1 MKDKELFPLSVAIFF
16 VRRGELKRISTTI
29 GAKKQSMKTT
39 FYSNGKLLITGEYLV
54 LDGARAFALPTKF
67 GQNLI
72 VENSS
77 NREIQWKSY
86 NYDEHLWY
94 EDTISFAEIIENADT
109 KIETV
114 KTTLINILHE
124 AYLLNPDF
132 INNSEGYRI
141 STQLTFPKNW
151 GLGTSS
157 TLLNN
162 IAQWTNID
170 AFRLL
175 KNSFG
180 GSGYDIACA
189 QNDTPII
196 YRLEEDLPV
205 VETVPFNPDFTSN
218 IYFVYLN
225 KKQSSKAAISAY
237 YNNKN
242 INLEHNIIDNNKITN
257 AILNA
262 KTLNEFA
269 FAVEKHEIH
278 LSNIL
283 EMRTIKEA
291 AFPDFNGVVKS
302 LGAWGGDFVMAI
314 SKEDP
319 TAYFTSKGYETILY
333 YDEMILP

>member
-1 MKDKELFPLSVAIFF
+1 
-16 VRRGELKRISTTI
+16 
-29 GAKKQSMKTT
+29 MKTT

-54 LDGARAFALPTKF
+54 LDGAKAFALPTKF

-72 VENSS
+72 IEESS
-77 NREIQWKSY
+77 NQEIHWKSY
-86 NYDEHLWY
+86 NYDQKLWF
-94 EDTISFAEIIENADT
+94 EDTISFDEIINNIDSQ
-109 KIETV
+109 IETI
-114 KTTLINILHE
+114 KTTLVNILHE
-124 AYLLNPDF
+124 AFLLNPEF
-132 INNSEGYRI
+132 ITNSTGYKV
-141 STQLTFPKNW
+141 STHLTFPKNW

-162 IAQWTNID
+162 IAQWTKVD
-170 AFRLL
+170 AFVLL

-196 YRLEEDLPV
+196 YQLENNSPIVEPV
-205 VETVPFNPDFTSN
+205 EFHPDFTQN

-225 KKQSSKAAISAY
+225 KKQNSKSAIKAY

-242 INLEHNIIDNNKITN
+242 EHLEQNIAHNDKITA
-257 AILNA
+257 AILHA

-269 FAVEKHEIH
+269 LATEKHEIH

-283 EMRTIKEA
+283 ELSTIKEL
-291 AFPDFNGVVKS
+291 AFPDFNGIVKS

-314 SKEDP
+314 SKENP
-319 TAYFTSKGYETILY
+319 TDYFTSKGYDTILSY
-333 YDEMILP
+333 AEMILPE